1 MKSLIIAF
9 ATASALSLGAAVFA
23 QVNTPPEN
31 ATGTRPATNEVGET
45 PSSDWRHPAPP
56 GVGFLTGG
64 VSRVKGPALKIQP

>member
-1 MKSLIIAF
+1 MKRLIIAF
-9 ATASALSLGAAVFA
+9 ASASALSLGAVLFA

-31 ATGTRPATNEVGET
+31 VNGNRPATNAVEEP

-64 VSRVKGPALKIQP
+64 VSRVKGPAAKIQP